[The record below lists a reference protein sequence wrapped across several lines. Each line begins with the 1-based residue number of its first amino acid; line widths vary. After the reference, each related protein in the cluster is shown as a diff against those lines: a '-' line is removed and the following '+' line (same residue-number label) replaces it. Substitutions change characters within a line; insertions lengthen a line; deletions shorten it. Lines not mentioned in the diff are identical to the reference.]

1 MSAKTLQKSARIR
14 FLDAVTALVWACAWL
29 VLTTTVATPAAS
41 VAAFFLAIVGFFVG
55 RTLAY
60 SNIRTPSL
68 VVGAVLATPIL
79 YKLSVLPSQSPL
91 LAGLF
96 PSAKSLVVVTDLMSW
111 GLLAGSLVLLLQ
123 FLSNRHQW
131 FVSLE
136 VLIVALFMATPF
148 AAHRD
153 GFINRPHFLIDPLWS
168 RGYDPVP
175 VLQALGFVVALVL
188 ILLTVGRATKRS
200 SLFDVVLLSVLALVL
215 YTYIPQKAIKDFV
228 KDPPGNSGLTG
239 KPVEAKPI
247 TGGAGTGQEPL
258 SGSSGNSENPFPFES
273 QSKPDKPK
281 PVAAVIFRDDYDP
294 PDGHYYFRQTAFSQY
309 NGFRLVKD
317 TTNAADKDLF
327 KHFPTRTE
335 TIEGPPKRFDI
346 PTKKLETRVALISS
360 HTEPFGLTSPH
371 EMKPAPNPN
380 PEHFERAYDLES
392 LVYIGDYSEIMASSL
407 ESPAW
412 TPEVKQH
419 YLGYPAKDPRYKA
432 LADQIIGDIPPDYRD
447 FAVARALAITLYLGE
462 KGKYTIR
469 KRPVQGSDDPT
480 ADFLFGDMTGYC
492 VHFSHAAVYLMRA
505 AGIPARVGAGYA
517 VESRDK
523 RGSALMILGSRAH
536 AWPEIWVDGLGWY
549 PFDVA
554 PQTNLDPPGQPV
566 DYDLQAML
574 AEMARE
580 EGDTFEQPPEFN
592 LRDMIK
598 RLFALFFNFLPWL
611 IAAGLVAAY
620 GLKILRRV
628 EPRFEEGDER
638 VHALYKAALD
648 KAGEAGFRR
657 EYGQGRMSFCESYV
671 KEIPSL
677 APLTKAHLALTMGRE
692 GSADYDLQELSES
705 YSKLGQEIAASVPLW
720 RRLVG
725 MLNPLSW
732 LYTR

>member
-1 MSAKTLQKSARIR
+1 MSAKTLQKSAKIR
-14 FLDAVTALVWACAWL
+14 FLDVVTALVWAVAWV

-41 VAAFFLAIVGFFVG
+41 TAAFIFAIIGFFVG
-55 RTLAY
+55 RTVSY
-60 SNIRTPSL
+60 SKVRTPSMAL
-68 VVGAVLATPIL
+68 GAMLLTPIL
-79 YKLSVLPSQSPL
+79 YKISVLPSQSPF

-96 PSAKSLVVVTDLMSW
+96 PTAKSLVVATDLLSW
-111 GLLAGSLVLLLQ
+111 GLLAGTLVMVLQ
-123 FLSNRHQW
+123 FLSNRYQW

-136 VLIVALFMATPF
+136 VLTVALFMATPF

-175 VLQALGFVVALVL
+175 VLQALGFGIALVL

-200 SLFDVVLLSVLALVL
+200 SVFDVVLLSVLALVL
-215 YTYIPQKAIKDFV
+215 YTYVPQKALKDFV

-247 TGGAGTGQEPL
+247 EGSSGPGQEPL
-258 SGSSGNSENPFPFES
+258 SGSSSNTENPFPFES
-273 QSKPDKPK
+273 QSQPDKPK
-281 PVAAVIFRDDYDP
+281 PVAAVIFRDDYEP

-317 TTNAADKDLF
+317 TTNAADLDLF

-335 TIEGPPKRFDI
+335 TVEGPPKRFDI
-346 PTKKLETRVALISS
+346 PIKMLETRVALISS
-360 HTEPFGLTSPH
+360 HTEPFGLTTPL
-371 EMKPAPNPN
+371 EMSPAPNPN
-380 PEHFERAYDLES
+380 PEHFERAYDLKS
-392 LVYIGDYSEIMASSL
+392 LVYTGDYTEIMVGAL
-407 ESPAW
+407 ENPTW

-419 YLGYPAKDPRYKA
+419 YLGYPDKDLRYKA
-432 LADQIIGDIPPDYRD
+432 LAEQIIGDIPPDYRD
-447 FAVARALAITLYLGE
+447 YAVARALAITLYLGE
-462 KGKYTIR
+462 KGKYTIK
-469 KRPVQGSDDPT
+469 KRPVQGSEDPT

-523 RGSALMILGSRAH
+523 RGSALMILGNRAH
-536 AWPEIWVDGLGWY
+536 AWPEVWIDGLGWY

-580 EGDTFEQPPEFN
+580 EGETFEQPPEFN

-598 RLFALFFNFLPWL
+598 KLFALFFSFLPWILAAVL
-611 IAAGLVAAY
+611 IAAY

-628 EPRFEEGDER
+628 EPRFENGDER

-648 KAGEAGFRR
+648 KAGEAGFYR
-657 EYGQGRMSFCESYV
+657 EYGQGRMSFCEAYG
-671 KEIPSL
+671 KELPSL

-692 GSADYDLQELSES
+692 GSAAYDLQELNEN
-705 YSKLGQEIAASVPLW
+705 YTNLGKEIARAVPLW
-720 RRLVG
+720 RRILG
-725 MLNPLSW
+725 MLNPISW
-732 LYTR
+732 LYSR